1 MQFQPADVYSYPN
14 NLYAFKP
21 SQYSRECP
29 RRHYYCG
36 GDYSCIAWRGTRF
49 ISITKRNKQSPPPK
63 KAGFSFMA
71 NLNKYSKTLTQDPT
85 QPAAQAMYYA
95 IGLKE
100 EDFGKA
106 QVGIVSMGWDG
117 NPCNMHLNDLATQ
130 VRNSVNSTDG
140 LLGLRF
146 YTIGVSDGI
155 SMGTDGMR
163 YSLVSRDVI
172 ADSIETNAG
181 AQYYD
186 ALIAIPGCDKNMPGS
201 LMAMGRLNRPAI
213 MLYGGTIAPGHYK
226 GEDLNIVSAF
236 EALGK
241 KIAGQLDEADF
252 KGIVQHACPG
262 AGACGGMY
270 TANTMASAIEA
281 LGMSLPNSSSNP
293 ALSPEKQAECQ
304 AIGQAIRVLLEK
316 DIKPRDIMTR
326 KAFENAITVIMVL
339 GGSTNAVLHMIAM
352 AKSVGVPLT
361 QDDFQRISDRVPVLA
376 DFKPSGK
383 YLMQD
388 LHQFGGV
395 PAVMRYLLKK
405 GLLHGD
411 CLTVT
416 GKTVAEN
423 LEAAP
428 DLDFNEQQIIQPLEK
443 PIKKTGHLQIL
454 YGNLAEK
461 GSVAKI
467 SGKEGERFEGTAR
480 VFDGEQEVIKGI
492 AEGRVH
498 EGDVVVIRYIG
509 PKGAPGMPEM
519 LKPTGAII
527 GAGLGKS
534 VALITDGRFSG
545 GTHGFVVGHIT
556 PEAYE
561 GGLIALV
568 KDNDIIEID
577 AVKNTLTLK
586 VSEQEIAERKKN
598 WKQPAPK
605 ATSGVLYKYSRMVK
619 DASEGCVTDES

>member
-1 MQFQPADVYSYPN
+1 
-14 NLYAFKP
+14 
-21 SQYSRECP
+21 
-29 RRHYYCG
+29 
-36 GDYSCIAWRGTRF
+36 
-49 ISITKRNKQSPPPK
+49 
-63 KAGFSFMA
+63 MA
-71 NLNKYSKTLTQDPT
+71 ELNKYSKTLTQDPT

-95 IGLKE
+95 IGFKE
-100 EDFGKA
+100 EDFAKA
-106 QVGIVSMGWDG
+106 QVGIASMGWDG
-117 NPCNMHLNDLATQ
+117 NPCNMHLNDLATS
-130 VRNSVNSTDG
+130 VRESVNGTEG
-140 LLGLRF
+140 LIGLRF

-186 ALIAIPGCDKNMPGS
+186 ALVCIPGCDKNMPGTI
-201 LMAMGRLNRPAI
+201 MAMGRLNRPSI

-226 GEDLNIVSAF
+226 DEDLNIVSAF

-241 KIAGQLDEADF
+241 KIAGNLSEADF

-281 LGMSLPNSSSNP
+281 LGMSLPYSSSNP
-293 ALSPEKQAECQ
+293 ALSADKQNECAAVGA
-304 AIGQAIRVLLEK
+304 AIKLLLEK
-316 DIKPRDIMTR
+316 DIKPGDIMTR
-326 KAFENAITVIMVL
+326 KAFENAIAVIMVL
-339 GGSTNAVLHMIAM
+339 GGSTNAVLHLIAM

-361 QDDFQRISDRVPVLA
+361 QDDFQTISDKVPVLA

-388 LHQFGGV
+388 LHEHGGV
-395 PAVMRYLLKK
+395 PAVMKYLLSK
-405 GLLHGD
+405 GFLHGD

-423 LEAAP
+423 LKDAP
-428 DLDFNEQQIIQPLEK
+428 KLDFNKQQVVMPVET
-443 PIKKTGHLQIL
+443 PIKATGHLQIL
-454 YGNLAEK
+454 YGNLAEG

-480 VFDGEQEVIKGI
+480 VFDGEHDLIKGLQS
-492 AEGRVH
+492 GRVRS
-498 EGDVVVIRYIG
+498 GDVVVIKNIG

-568 KDNDIIEID
+568 KDDDVIEID
-577 AVKNTLTLK
+577 ATKNTITLK
-586 VSEQEIAERKKN
+586 VADKEIAERKKN
-598 WKQPAPK
+598 WKQPALK
-605 ATSGVLYKYSRMVK
+605 ATNGVLYKYAKQVK
-619 DASEGCVTDES
+619 TAAEGCVTDE

>member
-1 MQFQPADVYSYPN
+1 MSA
-14 NLYAFKP
+14 
-21 SQYSRECP
+21 E
-29 RRHYYCG
+29 
-36 GDYSCIAWRGTRF
+36 
-49 ISITKRNKQSPPPK
+49 
-63 KAGFSFMA
+63 
-71 NLNKYSKTLTQDPT
+71 LNKYSKTLTQDET

-95 IGLKE
+95 IGFKD
-100 EDFGKA
+100 EDFKKP
-106 QVGIVSMGWDG
+106 QVGIASMGWDG
-117 NPCNMHLNDLATQ
+117 NPCNMHLNDLA
-130 VRNSVNSTDG
+130 NDIKKSVEESG

-163 YSLVSRDVI
+163 YSLVSREVI

-186 ALIAIPGCDKNMPGS
+186 AIITVPGCDKNMPGS
-201 LMAMGRLNRPAI
+201 IIAMGRLNRPGI
-213 MLYGGTIAPGHYK
+213 MLYGGTIAPGHYH

-236 EALGK
+236 EALGQK
-241 KIAGQLDEADF
+241 LAGNLSEADF
-252 KGIVQHACPG
+252 KGIVKHSCPG

-281 LGMSLPNSSSNP
+281 LGMSLPYSSSNP
-293 ALSPEKQAECQ
+293 AISKDKQKECAEIGA
-304 AIGQAIRVLLEK
+304 AIKLLLEK
-316 DIKPRDIMTR
+316 DIKPIDIMTR
-326 KAFENAITVIMVL
+326 KAFDNAITVVMVL
-339 GGSTNAVLHMIAM
+339 GGSTNAVLHLIAM
-352 AKSVGVPLT
+352 AKSVGVSLT
-361 QDDFQRISDRVPVLA
+361 QDDFQTISNKVPVLA

-383 YLMQD
+383 YLMED
-388 LHQFGGV
+388 LHQYGGV
-395 PAVMRYLLKK
+395 PAVMKYLLKN
-405 GLLHGD
+405 GMLHGD

-423 LEAAP
+423 LADAK
-428 DLDFNEQQIIQPLEK
+428 DLDFDQQKIIAPLNK
-443 PIKKTGHLQIL
+443 PLKATGHLQIL
-454 YGNLAEK
+454 YGNLATG

-480 VFDGEQEVIKGI
+480 VFNGEKDVIEGI
-492 AEGRVH
+492 KNGKVH
-498 EGDVVVIRYIG
+498 AGDVVVIRNIG

-556 PEAYE
+556 PEAQE

-568 KDNDIIEID
+568 EDNDIIEID
-577 AVKNTLTLK
+577 ATKNLLTLK
-586 VSEQEIAERKKN
+586 VADDVIAKRRAA
-598 WKQPAPK
+598 WKQPALK
-605 ATSGVLYKYSRMVK
+605 ATNGVLYKYAKLVTT
-619 DASEGCVTDES
+619 AAEGCVTDEN